1 MAYYDHM
8 AAEEAKNRKFKFE
21 EHLEKLKTENIDVY
35 MYISMK
41 LGELEKAKKRIEE
54 YQNFFKTLNSF
65 LPDNSPMVFK

>member
-1 MAYYDHM
+1 
-8 AAEEAKNRKFKFE
+8 
-21 EHLEKLKTENIDVY
+21 